1 MSNECSYEGVRR
13 CPEFVRSPVSDN
25 VLGGGHL
32 HLGVV
37 LVPAVHVHLEVLVNI
52 SDVIMNHGWCCKRL
66 IGKLYNHGEGPY

>member
-1 MSNECSYEGVRR
+1 MSNECSYVGVRR

-52 SDVIMNHGWCCKRL
+52 SNVIMNHG
-66 IGKLYNHGEGPY
+66 